1 MLKVHIDADGCP
13 VVLSTV
19 NIAQKSQITPIIY
32 CDTSHEIRVEGVET
46 KIVSKGMDAVDFAIL
61 NVVSKGDIVVT
72 QDYGLAAMVLAKGAY
87 CIDQNGREF
96 TNENIDQLLFTRHV
110 GQKIRQAGGRT
121 KGPKKRQKDANEIY
135 EKKFKQLCERAKI
148 DAEKA

>member
-13 VVLSTV
+13 VVLSTI
-19 NIAQKSQITPIIY
+19 NIARNSQITPIIY

-61 NVVSKGDIVVT
+61 NVVLKCDIVVT